1 MHHFADD
8 KNHLYSSSS
17 LKSINKHINH
27 DLKLVV
33 HHLRANRVSLNV
45 DKTDIILFRSK
56 DRKVEKKLN
65 FCIIGQN
72 SSFISQQIL
81 RYSPT
86 SWDQYLKMLKQK
98 LSRDNGF
105 LAKTRYYLPS
115 NLRKTIQFN
124 SIFESNFR
132 YGCQIWRQ
140 RKSKHIHDIE
150 LQRKAVRI
158 INFKSKYAPSNP
170 QNHSLQTENNDFS
183 RHYQVRKVFI
193 GTAINKQNITIKLTE
208 PIQNC

>member
-1 MHHFADD
+1 MVRIVPLSHN
-8 KNHLYSSSS
+8 KYS
-17 LKSINKHINH
+17 
-27 DLKLVV
+27 
-33 HHLRANRVSLNV
+33 
-45 DKTDIILFRSK
+45 DIPLH
-56 DRKVEKKLN
+56 
-65 FCIIGQN
+65 QN
-72 SSFISQQIL
+72 L
-81 RYSPT
+81 

-132 YGCQIWRQ
+132 YRCQIWRQ

-170 QNHSLQTENNDFS
+170 QNHSL
-183 RHYQVRKVFI
+183 
-193 GTAINKQNITIKLTE
+193 
-208 PIQNC
+208 